1 METNEP
7 IMQVKNVSKVLGKKR
22 AVNNVS
28 FDIYPGEVF
37 GLLGPNGAGKT
48 TAIRMM
54 VGLISKTEGQVL
66 IKGSS
71 IENDFE
77 EAIAHV
83 GAIVENPEMYDYLTG
98 YQNLLHYARM
108 AGNISE
114 NRMYEIIK
122 LVGLENTIADKVK
135 TYSLGMRQRLGLA
148 QALIHSPSMLIL
160 DEPTNGLDPEGIREF
175 RQHLKKLT
183 QEEGMAVLVSS
194 HLLAEMELMCDRVGI
209 IHHGKLIN
217 VQSIHDF
224 GELESDLVVSMT
236 VDCVDIADQVFRNAF
251 PKHSREVNAETIEV
265 HVDYEQIPQVI
276 KCFVENEVKI
286 YSVKTKSKTLE
297 DTFLEWTG
305 GQPIV

>member
-7 IMQVKNVSKVLGKKR
+7 VMQVKNVSKVLGEKR
-22 AVNNVS
+22 AVNNVN
-28 FDIYPGEVF
+28 FDLYPGEVF

-54 VGLISKTEGQVL
+54 VGLISMTEGQVL
-66 IKGSS
+66 IKGAS
-71 IENDFE
+71 IDKDFE
-77 EAIAHV
+77 EAISHV

-98 YQNLLHYARM
+98 HQNLLHYARM
-108 AGNISE
+108 AGDVSE
-114 NRMYEIIK
+114 KRMYEIIE
-122 LVGLENTIADKVK
+122 LVGLENTIDNKVK

-148 QALIHSPSMLIL
+148 QALVHSPALLIL

-209 IHHGKLIN
+209 IHHGKLLT

-224 GELESDLVVSMT
+224 GEPEKDLVVSMT
-236 VDCVDIADQVFRNAF
+236 VDRVDIADQAFKHTF
-251 PKHSREVNAETIEV
+251 PKHSCEVQEKTIDV
-265 HVDYEQIPQVI
+265 RIDDEQIPQVI
-276 KCFVENEVKI
+276 KCFVENDVNI
-286 YSVKTKSKTLE
+286 YRVRTKAKTLE

-305 GQPIV
+305 GQQIV

>member
-1 METNEP
+1 MADNKP
-7 IMQVKNVSKVLGKKR
+7 MMQVKNVSKVLGKKR
-22 AVNNVS
+22 AVNDVS

-48 TAIRMM
+48 TTIRML
-54 VGLISKTEGQVL
+54 VGLISMTKGQVL
-66 IKGSS
+66 IKGAS
-71 IENDFE
+71 IEKDFE
-77 EAIAHV
+77 EAISQV

-108 AGNISE
+108 AGNVSE
-114 NRMYEIIK
+114 KRMYEIIE
-122 LVGLENTIADKVK
+122 LVGLENTISDKVK

-183 QEEGMAVLVSS
+183 KEEGISVLVSS

-209 IHHGKLIN
+209 IHHGKLVN

-224 GELESDLVVSMT
+224 VETDLAVSIT
-236 VDCVDIADQVFRNAF
+236 ADRVDIADQVFKNAF
-251 PKHSREVNAETIEV
+251 PKHFCEAYEETIEV
-265 HVDYEQIPQVI
+265 RIDYEQIPELI

-305 GQPIV
+305 GQQIV